1 MDMLNV
7 YHLHKGLST
16 ERNAQMFAYYI
27 RAYPYLGPFPRP
39 LLHSRDGILNL

>member
-27 RAYPYLGPFPRP
+27 RAYPYLGPFPP
-39 LLHSRDGILNL
+39 YSTAEMIFLNL